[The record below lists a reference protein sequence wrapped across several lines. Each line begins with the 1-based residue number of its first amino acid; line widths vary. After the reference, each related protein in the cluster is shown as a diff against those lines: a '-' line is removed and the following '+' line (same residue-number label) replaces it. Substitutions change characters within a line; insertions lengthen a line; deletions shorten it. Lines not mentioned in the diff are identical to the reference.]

1 VNIVNAGNEVLEIK
15 QGALL
20 GQLSEIETAE
30 GKFEDAIVNFIP
42 LDFNEIKNLAKE
54 RHQKYINWPA
64 TSTNSKTNQS
74 RPLSGRNFEKE
85 LTTEDLVE
93 HETYLKLKAMKY
105 GDLLTADEKEIM
117 LETVMRK
124 AEVFNLDQQKKLG
137 RTNLTVHSVPTGDHP
152 PIQQK
157 QYPIPSIAR
166 EPLANQVKEMLD
178 AKVIGPSTSSWRSP
192 ILLVKKKSLDGSVKY
207 RFCIDLKKVN
217 AITAKDCYSLPL
229 IGQTVDALIGCSY
242 FTTLDLDRAFWQV
255 PVAECDKSKLA
266 FVLDGK
272 LFKFNVMPFG
282 SMNAPA
288 TFQRLV
294 DRVLRGLTWKQC
306 LVYID
311 DILIFSKT
319 FEQHCVDVDEVL
331 HRFAHANLLVKPD
344 KCSFGESEVEYLGFK
359 ITKEGI
365 QVTAK
370 KIEAVQ
376 RVLPPETI
384 KTLYSFLCSMN
395 YYRMLIPNFGK
406 LTYELYKMTQTKAS
420 RCVWSEHTLKCF
432 NVLKQALIS
441 APILAFPDNT
451 KAFIIQTDASG
462 VAIGAVLLQKHG
474 VFKPVAFCS
483 RKLNATEQRYSAT
496 ERELLAIVYAVHQFK
511 LHVEGRHLTIYT
523 DHEPL
528 VTMKE
533 LKNPMGRLG
542 RLFHDLAEEDY
553 SLRHI
558 AGNENFLP
566 DFLSRVASVDCI
578 QLQTDLTEFNS
589 VIDWVTEQNKDAEIV
604 CIKQLLSKGEQPW
617 SEEQVSSRWSRER
630 KRLYVFNDILYNENR
645 IVVPSHMIK
654 TVLFQ
659 HHDTVFAGHRG
670 AETTLESLKTRF
682 YWNFMPADV
691 TAYCSSCE
699 KCQIFNYSQLIN
711 RAPLKSIVTVRPWQ
725 IVGLDYMGP
734 FKRTTR
740 GNIYVIIG
748 VDHFTKFVTG
758 AATATFSAEVTAD
771 FLFREI
777 VCKFGMLEKLLSDQ
791 GSNFEAQTFKHLC
804 VLIGT
809 DKIRTTTYHARGN
822 GITERVNKNVKPY
835 LAKFVNTNHDD
846 WDQFMPLVINA
857 YNNSFHS
864 TIGMTLNNQ
873 LPSGTVTNDI
883 SEFVLRLRRASENLN
898 KIISENTAAA
908 QIQQKES
915 YDRFVQN
922 KTQFRI
928 GDSVKITNFSK
939 PIGSVSAFVPKF
951 LGP

>member
-1 VNIVNAGNEVLEIK
+1 
-15 QGALL
+15 
-20 GQLSEIETAE
+20 
-30 GKFEDAIVNFIP
+30 
-42 LDFNEIKNLAKE
+42 
-54 RHQKYINWPA
+54 
-64 TSTNSKTNQS
+64 
-74 RPLSGRNFEKE
+74 
-85 LTTEDLVE
+85 
-93 HETYLKLKAMKY
+93 M
-105 GDLLTADEKEIM
+105 
-117 LETVMRK
+117 
-124 AEVFNLDQQKKLG
+124 
-137 RTNLTVHSVPTGDHP
+137 
-152 PIQQK
+152 
-157 QYPIPSIAR
+157 
-166 EPLANQVKEMLD
+166 
-178 AKVIGPSTSSWRSP
+178 
-192 ILLVKKKSLDGSVKY
+192 
-207 RFCIDLKKVN
+207 
-217 AITAKDCYSLPL
+217 
-229 IGQTVDALIGCSY
+229 
-242 FTTLDLDRAFWQV
+242 
-255 PVAECDKSKLA
+255 
-266 FVLDGK
+266 
-272 LFKFNVMPFG
+272 
-282 SMNAPA
+282 
-288 TFQRLV
+288 
-294 DRVLRGLTWKQC
+294 
-306 LVYID
+306 
-311 DILIFSKT
+311 
-319 FEQHCVDVDEVL
+319 
-331 HRFAHANLLVKPD
+331 
-344 KCSFGESEVEYLGFK
+344 
-359 ITKEGI
+359 
-365 QVTAK
+365 
-370 KIEAVQ
+370 
-376 RVLPPETI
+376 
-384 KTLYSFLCSMN
+384 
-395 YYRMLIPNFGK
+395 
-406 LTYELYKMTQTKAS
+406 
-420 RCVWSEHTLKCF
+420 
-432 NVLKQALIS
+432 
-441 APILAFPDNT
+441 
-451 KAFIIQTDASG
+451 
-462 VAIGAVLLQKHG
+462 
-474 VFKPVAFCS
+474 
-483 RKLNATEQRYSAT
+483 
-496 ERELLAIVYAVHQFK
+496 
-511 LHVEGRHLTIYT
+511 
-523 DHEPL
+523 
-528 VTMKE
+528 
-533 LKNPMGRLG
+533 
-542 RLFHDLAEEDY
+542 
-553 SLRHI
+553 
-558 AGNENFLP
+558 
-566 DFLSRVASVDCI
+566 
-578 QLQTDLTEFNS
+578 
-589 VIDWVTEQNKDAEIV
+589 
-604 CIKQLLSKGEQPW
+604 SKGEQPW

-630 KRLYVFNDILYNENR
+630 KRLYVFNGILYNENR

-951 LGP
+951 LGPYTISSIDENQLVFTLESPSLATQKVHYNRLSHYQIRPGVVSVIPEGSMPFIASLPDVSIQSQIEDEFDLDEVLNSATKKNAKRAQKLREKQISLEAEKAAAAVAKAIRDEEHRRAYQQRIEDTIDRVAGFQVTNEVVNLEELFLETPVLQSKLWQQQVRFQLWTILNWYSGTTRRAKS

>member
-1 VNIVNAGNEVLEIK
+1 M
-15 QGALL
+15 
-20 GQLSEIETAE
+20 S
-30 GKFEDAIVNFIP
+30 
-42 LDFNEIKNLAKE
+42 
-54 RHQKYINWPA
+54 
-64 TSTNSKTNQS
+64 
-74 RPLSGRNFEKE
+74 
-85 LTTEDLVE
+85 
-93 HETYLKLKAMKY
+93 
-105 GDLLTADEKEIM
+105 
-117 LETVMRK
+117 
-124 AEVFNLDQQKKLG
+124 
-137 RTNLTVHSVPTGDHP
+137 
-152 PIQQK
+152 
-157 QYPIPSIAR
+157 
-166 EPLANQVKEMLD
+166 
-178 AKVIGPSTSSWRSP
+178 
-192 ILLVKKKSLDGSVKY
+192 DGS
-207 RFCIDLKKVN
+207 
-217 AITAKDCYSLPL
+217 
-229 IGQTVDALIGCSY
+229 
-242 FTTLDLDRAFWQV
+242 
-255 PVAECDKSKLA
+255 
-266 FVLDGK
+266 
-272 LFKFNVMPFG
+272 
-282 SMNAPA
+282 
-288 TFQRLV
+288 
-294 DRVLRGLTWKQC
+294 
-306 LVYID
+306 
-311 DILIFSKT
+311 
-319 FEQHCVDVDEVL
+319 
-331 HRFAHANLLVKPD
+331 
-344 KCSFGESEVEYLGFK
+344 
-359 ITKEGI
+359 
-365 QVTAK
+365 
-370 KIEAVQ
+370 
-376 RVLPPETI
+376 
-384 KTLYSFLCSMN
+384 
-395 YYRMLIPNFGK
+395 
-406 LTYELYKMTQTKAS
+406 
-420 RCVWSEHTLKCF
+420 
-432 NVLKQALIS
+432 
-441 APILAFPDNT
+441 
-451 KAFIIQTDASG
+451 
-462 VAIGAVLLQKHG
+462 
-474 VFKPVAFCS
+474 
-483 RKLNATEQRYSAT
+483 
-496 ERELLAIVYAVHQFK
+496 
-511 LHVEGRHLTIYT
+511 
-523 DHEPL
+523 
-528 VTMKE
+528 
-533 LKNPMGRLG
+533 LG
-542 RLFHDLAEEDY
+542 RLFHYLAEVDY

-791 GSNFEAQTFKHLC
+791 GSNFEAQTFKNLC
-804 VLIGT
+804 ALIGT
-809 DKIRTTTYHARGN
+809 DKIRTTTYHAPGN

-857 YNNSFHS
+857 YNNYFHS
-864 TIGMTLNNQ
+864 TIGMTPYEALFGRPSVKVADVILNNQ

-908 QIQQKES
+908 KIQQKES

-951 LGP
+951 LGPYTISSIDENQLVFTLESPSLATQKVHYNRLSHYQIRPGVVSVIPEGSMPFIASLPDVSIQSQIEDEFDLDEVLNSATEKNAKRVQKLREKQIRLEAEKAAAAVAKAIRDEEHRRAYQQRIEDTIGRVAGFQVTNEVVNLEELFLETPVVAIQAVAATGQIPIVDNTQLVQRYNEKSKELALCTGCGLWFEKKTGMRIHLMACKGALPEAEAID